1 MKNEGKIKR
10 VERVKTGRYVHGTT
24 FAKGDYIPTM
34 VFYVVYLV
42 GGAVF
47 ETSRE
52 KILSCHP
59 GRKRVTEPML
69 DSFKGKDANV
79 LRFRC
84 R

>member
-1 MKNEGKIKR
+1 MNNEGKIKR
-10 VERVKTGRYVHGTT
+10 VQRVKTSHYVHGTNYV
-24 FAKGDYIPTM
+24 KGDYNPVDI
-34 VFYVVYLV
+34 FYVVYLI

-52 KILSCHP
+52 KFLSCHP

-69 DSFKGKDANV
+69 DSFKGKDANI